1 VQAEDEVVLKEA
13 TMYKSIIWG
22 TDGSTESDRAL
33 PAILDLGAQPGVE
46 VTVLHVDEHFYG
58 GRSSG
63 QSIFADEPDLRSK
76 IESQVE
82 GLRKAGLNVHFEL
95 LTKHDGEPADAIADF
110 ATDNRGDLIVVATR
124 GHGRFAGALLGSFAQ
139 RLLHVA
145 PCPVLVVTPA
155 TRVGAKQPAL
165 V

>member
-1 VQAEDEVVLKEA
+1 MRAEDEVVLKEA
-13 TMYKSIIWG
+13 TMYKSIIWS
-22 TDGSTESDRAL
+22 TDGSSESDRAL
-33 PAILDLGAQPGVE
+33 PTVLDLGSRPGVE
-46 VTVLHVDEHFYG
+46 VTVLHVDEHFSG

-63 QSIFADEPDLRSK
+63 QSIFADERDLQAK

-82 GLRKAGLNVHFEL
+82 GLRKDGLNVHFEL

-110 ATDNRGDLIVVATR
+110 ATDAGGDLIVVATR
-124 GHGRFAGALLGSFAQ
+124 GHGRLAGALLGSFAQ

-145 PCPVLVVTPA
+145 PCPVLVVTPG
-155 TRVGAKQPAL
+155 TRVGAEEPAL